1 MKMKRINIYIDESE
15 DDNIDYLADAFD
27 INRSELIRRAI
38 INYVDIYKSNI
49 ENFMDRP
56 MIDGLKSSKLL
67 PKYKYNIVD
76 FVQSELQWNTREGVR
91 RVTLRNEQKE
101 LLNDLTLYNRVIIRK
116 PRQTGVTYL
125 MCFHALHSAMCDENK
140 NIVMASSRLSLA
152 QDSLSRIYDMVM
164 TLPESI
170 RPTIEQRN
178 KRSIKFENG
187 STIIASAASPDSVR
201 GIAIH
206 HLYIDECAF
215 INRDIF
221 DEFMKCVIPSMPI
234 ENTKIIIASTPNGH
248 NHFHKMFV
256 DALTQYNDFRHVTLR
271 YDIIPGRN
279 KEWRQNEINSI
290 GLKRFKS
297 EYDCHFL
304 SKEDL
309 ARADDEGFS
318 YGI

>member
-1 MKMKRINIYIDESE
+1 MKRINIYINESE
-15 DDNIDYLADAFD
+15 DGNIDYLADAFD

-38 INYVDIYKSNI
+38 INYINTYKSNI
-49 ENFMDRP
+49 DNFADDFEVP
-56 MIDGLKSSKLL
+56 ECKNTKL
-67 PKYKYNIVD
+67 PSKYKYNIVD
-76 FVQSELQWNTREGVR
+76 FAQSELQWNTREGVR
-91 RVTLRNEQKE
+91 RVTLCNEQKE

-125 MCFHALHSAMCDENK
+125 MCFHALHSAMYSENK
-140 NIVMASSRLSLA
+140 NIIMASSRLSLA
-152 QDSLSRIYDMVM
+152 QDSLNRIYNMVM
-164 TLPESI
+164 ALPESI
-170 RPTIEQRN
+170 RPIIEQRN

-187 STIIASAASPDSVR
+187 ITIIASATSPDSVR
-201 GIAIH
+201 GITIH

-221 DEFMKCVIPSMPI
+221 DAFMKCVIPSMPI
-234 ENTKIIIASTPNGH
+234 ESSKIIIASTPNGH

-279 KEWRQNEINSI
+279 KEWRQNQINSI